1 MRQEQL
7 GKLNE
12 AVLVILARE
21 RAVDPMQAQPAI
33 LVHRQADGVDAPPR
47 HALHHGQV
55 RGAREHGDIVDARIL
70 APHHRHPFQMDGLP
84 CAPIDQLVADAMQI
98 RRLGR
103 CAREQ
108 SPHHRQEHRHGAES
122 TDQPAPWL
130 TEKPHQ
136 HRPAEANTGLSLCR
150 THNHQSNQAGRLQT
164 PTVRPRLTCPNSTWA
179 LQRFA

>member
-108 SPHHRQEHRHGAES
+108 SPHHRQEHHGAAS
-122 TDQPAPWL
+122 TDQPAPSVADGKAAPAPAGRG
-130 TEKPHQ
+130 E
-136 HRPAEANTGLSLCR
+136 HRPLPHPQPPVESGRQTTDTDRATTPHTHTR
-150 THNHQSNQAGRLQT
+150 THARKS
-164 PTVRPRLTCPNSTWA
+164 
-179 LQRFA
+179 